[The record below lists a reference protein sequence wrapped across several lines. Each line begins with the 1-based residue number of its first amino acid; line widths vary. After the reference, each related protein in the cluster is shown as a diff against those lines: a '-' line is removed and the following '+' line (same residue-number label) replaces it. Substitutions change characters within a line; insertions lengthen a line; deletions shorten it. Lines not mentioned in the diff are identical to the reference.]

1 MQDAYPARRSATPMS
16 AKVDNV
22 SQGRRRRGT
31 KWCRIARAICSAF
44 GILSPFLFGQEG
56 ALEEGEQF
64 EPAQPDEKQ
73 ISSFCPKPHVPDW
86 GGQGET

>member
-1 MQDAYPARRSATPMS
+1 M
-16 AKVDNV
+16 
-22 SQGRRRRGT
+22 
-31 KWCRIARAICSAF
+31 CSAF

-64 EPAQPDEKQ
+64 EPPQPDEKQ
-73 ISSFCPKPHVPDW
+73 ISSFRPKPHVPDW